1 MERPE
6 AGWGTWLL
14 GKASTSWTPTA
25 PTPRMLPAQA
35 KATEWPF
42 VCWGQCGA
50 YGTPPPSLME
60 NRASLWTGGRP
71 GTSVW
76 YRAASPPCCG

>member
-14 GKASTSWTPTA
+14 GKASASRTHTTSA
-25 PTPRMLPAQA
+25 PRMLPPQA
-35 KATEWPF
+35 KATEWRF
-42 VCWGQCGA
+42 TCWGQCGA

-60 NRASLWTGGRP
+60 NRAGLWTEMSCDL
-71 GTSVW
+71 TVV
-76 YRAASPPCCG
+76 PCCLPTLLW